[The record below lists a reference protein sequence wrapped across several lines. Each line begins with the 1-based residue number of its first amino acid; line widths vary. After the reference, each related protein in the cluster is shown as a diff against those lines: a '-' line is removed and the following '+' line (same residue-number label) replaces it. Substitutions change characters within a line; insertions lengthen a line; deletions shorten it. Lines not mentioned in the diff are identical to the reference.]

1 MTDNAPKPGEAIMA
15 ASPPRL
21 PIDEGSVAKE
31 SSAKEP
37 AGAVELPDA
46 FRRRSFWRQH
56 GITMIVAGVVSAA
69 VAAAV
74 SMGVP
79 LIWGRGGQT
88 LSQQGKF
95 WIGAGAGQDVYYPI
109 PYSSPPNLQV
119 ELSQGHTNLQHMKI
133 IEQKPDH
140 FKIDFQSPL
149 GGGVEFRWRAEGLR
163 RDR

>member
-21 PIDEGSVAKE
+21 PMDEGSVAKE

-46 FRRRSFWRQH
+46 LRRRSFWRQH
-56 GITMIVAGVVSAA
+56 GVTMIVAGVVSAV

-74 SMGVP
+74 SVGVP
-79 LIWGRGGQT
+79 LIWGLRGGQT

-95 WIGAGAGQDVYYPI
+95 WIGAGASEDVYYPI

-119 ELSQGHTNLQHMKI
+119 EFSQGPFTLQNVKI

-140 FKIDFQSPL
+140 FKIECPSPL
-149 GGGVEFRWRAEGLR
+149 GGRAEFRWRAEGLR
-163 RDR
+163 R